1 MGDNDWRDKLSA
13 GMESYSEPV
22 PDSVWNAVS
31 AEVCMVWDRQRRV
44 RRRRRMYAAA
54 ASVFAAAAVVA
65 AVLSPGASDPARII
79 IQPGPLLAD
88 SAGSALP
95 DGMSGL
101 RKAAVLGDFPRRI
114 VPPVPESPSDESPSD
129 ESPDAPDSGYQPDPF
144 RTERPAEMTG
154 SATRLPSD
162 DEPPADTAPD
172 LTGTETLPDP
182 FGSVSDEEP
191 SRSRPRLSLSL
202 RASNLASGSTRSAG
216 YSGMY
221 GSAVTPSTLGPKE
234 QVNSYSSVLLNNNS
248 MEVGTDTR
256 YWQPVSVG
264 VAASLGLND
273 LLSIEAGLNYSCLV
287 SDLSSGTA
295 ENRYDIR
302 QTLHYIGIPFR
313 VRCSLWT
320 PGHFDVYLTAGGEV
334 EKCVYG
340 TSVTTYFVNGSPS
353 SDMSARIR
361 DDRLQW
367 SAGVSAGL
375 SYRFNDHIGIYAE
388 PGVSWH
394 FRNGSFIESV
404 YSERP
409 LNFSLA
415 LGLRFYLN

>member
-1 MGDNDWRDKLSA
+1 MNSGKMGNSDWRDKLSA
-13 GMESYSEPV
+13 GMENYSEPV

-31 AEVCMVWDRQRRV
+31 AGVSRVWDRQRRA

-54 ASVFAAAAVVA
+54 ASVFAAVAVVVT
-65 AVLSPGASDPARII
+65 VLAPGASDSVRTS
-79 IQPGPLLAD
+79 IQAGPLLAD

-101 RKAAVLGDFPRRI
+101 RKAAVLGVSPQRV
-114 VPPVPESPSDESPSD
+114 VPPAPELPPDE
-129 ESPDAPDSGYQPDPF
+129 APDSQDQPEF
-144 RTERPAEMTG
+144 FMEELPAEETG
-154 SATRLPSD
+154 SVTRLPSED
-162 DEPPADTAPD
+162 GSTSGTVPD
-172 LTGTETLPDP
+172 SAGPETLPDP
-182 FGSVSDEEP
+182 FASLSGEEP
-191 SRSRPRLSLSL
+191 SRSRRLSLSL
-202 RASNLASGSTRSAG
+202 RASNLASGRASSAG

-221 GSAVTPSTLGPKE
+221 GSAVTPSSLGPKE

-248 MEVGTDTR
+248 KEVSTDTR

-273 LLSIEAGLNYSCLV
+273 FLAVEAGLNYSCLV
-287 SDLSSGTA
+287 SDLSSGTT

-313 VRCSLWT
+313 ARFSLWM
-320 PGHFDVYLTAGGEV
+320 PGRFDVYLTAGGEV

-340 TSVTTYFVNGSPS
+340 TSATTYFVNGSQS
-353 SDMSARIR
+353 SDMSARIH

-375 SYRFNDHIGIYAE
+375 SYRFNDYIGVYAE

>member
-1 MGDNDWRDKLSA
+1 MNSGKMGNSDWRDKLST
-13 GMESYSEPV
+13 GMENYSEPV

-31 AEVCMVWDRQRRV
+31 AGVSGAWDRQRRA

-54 ASVFAAAAVVA
+54 ASVFAAAAVVVT
-65 AVLSPGASDPARII
+65 VLAPGASDPARTS
-79 IQPGPLLAD
+79 IQAGPLLAD

-101 RKAAVLGDFPRRI
+101 RKAAILGVSPQRV
-114 VPPVPESPSDESPSD
+114 VPPAPELPLDEAL
-129 ESPDAPDSGYQPDPF
+129 ESKDQPEF
-144 RTERPAEMTG
+144 FIEEQPAEETG
-154 SATRLPSD
+154 SATLLPLEGGSASD
-162 DEPPADTAPD
+162 TMPD
-172 LTGTETLPDP
+172 SAGPETLPDP
-182 FGSVSDEEP
+182 FASLSGEEP
-191 SRSRPRLSLSL
+191 SRSRRLSLSL
-202 RASNLASGSTRSAG
+202 RASNLASGSASSAG

-221 GSAVTPSTLGPKE
+221 GSAVTPSSLGPKE

-248 MEVGTDTR
+248 KEVSTDTR

-264 VAASLGLND
+264 LAASLGLND
-273 LLSIEAGLNYSCLV
+273 FLAVEAGLNYSCLV

-313 VRCSLWT
+313 ARFSLWT
-320 PGHFDVYLTAGGEV
+320 PGRFDVYLTAGGEV

-340 TSVTTYFVNGSPS
+340 TSATTYFVNGSPS
-353 SDMSARIR
+353 SDMSARIH

-375 SYRFNDHIGIYAE
+375 SYRFNDYIGIYAE

>member
-1 MGDNDWRDKLSA
+1 MNSGKMGNSDWRDKLSA
-13 GMESYSEPV
+13 GMENYSEPV

-31 AEVCMVWDRQRRV
+31 AGVSRAWDRQRRT
-44 RRRRRMYAAA
+44 RRRKRMYAAA
-54 ASVFAAAAVVA
+54 ASVFAAVAVVVT
-65 AVLSPGASDPARII
+65 VLAPVASDPART
-79 IQPGPLLAD
+79 IQTGPLLAD
-88 SAGSALP
+88 AAGSALP

-101 RKAAVLGDFPRRI
+101 RKAAVLGVFPQRV
-114 VPPVPESPSDESPSD
+114 VPSAPELPSDVVQ
-129 ESPDAPDSGYQPDPF
+129 DSQEQPEF
-144 RTERPAEMTG
+144 FIEEQPAEETG
-154 SATRLPSD
+154 SATRLPSED
-162 DEPPADTAPD
+162 GAASDTVPDSADP
-172 LTGTETLPDP
+172 ETLPDP
-182 FGSVSDEEP
+182 FASLSDDEP

-202 RASNLASGSTRSAG
+202 RASNLASGSTSSAG

-221 GSAVTPSTLGPKE
+221 GSAVTPSYFGPKE
-234 QVNSYSSVLLNNNS
+234 QLNSYSSVLLNNNS
-248 MEVGTDTR
+248 KEVSTDTR

-273 LLSIEAGLNYSCLV
+273 FLAVEAGLNYSCLV

-313 VRCSLWT
+313 ARFSLWT
-320 PGHFDVYLTAGGEV
+320 PGRFDVYLTAGGEV

-340 TSVTTYFVNGSPS
+340 TSATTYFVNGSQS
-353 SDMSARIR
+353 SDMSARIH

-375 SYRFNDHIGIYAE
+375 SYRFNDYIGVYAE